1 MQVSELTRT
10 LAAESFSIKGFIPH
24 PLPEEDK
31 KTLQVFLSSSIDEYD
46 LVMKQLVYPIMA

>member
-10 LAAESFSIKGFIPH
+10 LDSESFSIKGFIPH